1 LIVLRSR
8 DSHVAANL
16 SGMAQGVG
24 YTLASLGPLAV
35 GVVHEVTGGWDA
47 LGWIFAVIGL
57 CAIVAGLGAG
67 RALYV
72 NVQSEKIQSP

>member
-1 LIVLRSR
+1 MS
-8 DSHVAANL
+8 
-16 SGMAQGVG
+16 
-24 YTLASLGPLAV
+24 AV